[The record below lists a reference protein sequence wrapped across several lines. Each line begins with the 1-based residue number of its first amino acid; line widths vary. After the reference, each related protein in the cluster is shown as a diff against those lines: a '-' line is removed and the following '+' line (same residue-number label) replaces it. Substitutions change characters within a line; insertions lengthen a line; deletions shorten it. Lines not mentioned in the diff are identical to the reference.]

1 MSVRVSSMTVA
12 RLIRSSLLLE
22 YAEDPGVPVLST
34 VMSANDLAGAI
45 LTNVLHHIRVSR
57 TLIGTQVLSISSP
70 MDKHSLKRA

>member
-1 MSVRVSSMTVA
+1 MQYPLA
-12 RLIRSSLLLE
+12 LL
-22 YAEDPGVPVLST
+22 YAEKLVLSPSST
-34 VMSANDLAGAI
+34 VMSAIDLAGAV